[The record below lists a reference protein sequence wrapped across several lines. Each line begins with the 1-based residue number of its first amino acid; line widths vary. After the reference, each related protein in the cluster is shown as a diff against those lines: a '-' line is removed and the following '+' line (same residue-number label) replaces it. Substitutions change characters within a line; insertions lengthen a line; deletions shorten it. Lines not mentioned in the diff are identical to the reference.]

1 MENRGCDLLC
11 VSPHTDDAE
20 IGLGATL
27 RLLADRGRRV
37 WVCDLTRGELGSN
50 GTPDERW
57 AEAAG
62 ASARLGL
69 TGRLQLGLP
78 DGFISVADPAQVA
91 AVTAVLRRLRPRWV
105 VSAPA
110 PLRHPDHLATP
121 ALVAKAA
128 FLSRL
133 AAYDPPFPVARWWPA
148 EEPGAGGA
156 AAGAAVARPGSAMP
170 APPGPGPAGAP
181 WRPEAVFEVCPPG
194 QTPTVVFDVTATWE
208 AKREALACY
217 RSQFDAAGGRR
228 PTMINDRSFLAEVE
242 RWALRWGH
250 LAGVGYGEALRGA
263 AAPVL
268 GDLPAERWA

>member
-1 MENRGCDLLC
+1 MENAGCDLLC

-57 AEAAG
+57 AEAAS

-69 TGRLQLGLP
+69 AGRLQLGLP
-78 DGFISVADPAQVA
+78 DGFVSVADPAQVA

-121 ALVAKAA
+121 ALVGKAA

-133 AAYDPPFPVARWWPA
+133 AAYAPPFPAARWWPA
-148 EEPGAGGA
+148 
-156 AAGAAVARPGSAMP
+156 
-170 APPGPGPAGAP
+170 APPPEPGPAGAP
-181 WRPEAVFEVCPPG
+181 WRPEAVFEVCPAG
-194 QTPTVVFDVTATWE
+194 QAPSVVFDVTSTWE

-250 LAGVGYGEALRGA
+250 LAGVGYGEALRGT